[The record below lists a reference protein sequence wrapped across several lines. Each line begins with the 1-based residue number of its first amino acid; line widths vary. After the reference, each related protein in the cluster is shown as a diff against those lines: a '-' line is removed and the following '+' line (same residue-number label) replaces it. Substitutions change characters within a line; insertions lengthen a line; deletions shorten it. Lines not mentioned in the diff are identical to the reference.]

1 MHSKIAKNKCLML
14 ANLVPTYLAITP
26 LASCTYILHSPPTHT
41 HTHTHPSPT
50 HTPHPHTR
58 PLTHTRTPYTHTPPT
73 HTPLTVVTIGLEG
86 DYSITEGDVQEVCA
100 VLLTGS
106 LERDAIVTLST
117 AEDGSATNSA
127 TGTLYRILLGFL
139 CNL

>member
-1 MHSKIAKNKCLML
+1 ML
-14 ANLVPTYLAITP
+14 ANQSSTHLLGNYSFSFMYIPPP
-26 LASCTYILHSPPTHT
+26 LLHTHT
-41 HTHTHPSPT
+41 RTHTPHTHTHPT
-50 HTPHPHTR
+50 HTS
-58 PLTHTRTPYTHTPPT
+58 
-73 HTPLTVVTIGLEG
+73 LTVVTIGLER
-86 DYSITEGDVQEVCA
+86 DYSVTEGNVQEVCA

-117 AEDGSATNSA
+117 EDGSATNSA